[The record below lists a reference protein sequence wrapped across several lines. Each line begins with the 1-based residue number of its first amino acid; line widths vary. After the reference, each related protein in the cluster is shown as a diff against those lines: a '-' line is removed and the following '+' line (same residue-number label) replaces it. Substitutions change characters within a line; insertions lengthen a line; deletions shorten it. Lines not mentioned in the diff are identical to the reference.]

1 MSSGSSKTRRNDR
14 PTPVR
19 TAVRTIDPVREIGN
33 QDMINWPWVLRM
45 RRFMANL
52 FADKAQRVHGSSDA
66 ESKTAL
72 TITEQIYL
80 QMERM
85 DCGYGYQE
93 PLRHRTNIDPL
104 DQLLAPARKE
114 VKDAEFRRP
123 DEPSED

>member
-1 MSSGSSKTRRNDR
+1 
-14 PTPVR
+14 
-19 TAVRTIDPVREIGN
+19 
-33 QDMINWPWVLRM
+33 MINWPWVLRM
-45 RRFMANL
+45 RRFIANL
-52 FADKAQRVHGSSDA
+52 SADKAQRVHGSSDA

-85 DCGYGYQE
+85 NCGYGYQE
-93 PLRHRTNIDPL
+93 PLRHRANIGPL

-114 VKDAEFRRP
+114 VKDVEVRKP